1 MKRLALIMLFVIA
14 AAEESAVA
22 GQNVLNEVK
31 AQYEAAAYEDA
42 LATLSRA
49 GEVTAGDAVEIEQYR
64 ALCLL
69 ALGRN
74 AEAARALTALVAT
87 DPTYMPSPSVAS
99 PKVLSMLTEIRKRE
113 LPAAVRRLMDTGRT
127 AYQAKD
133 FGRARE
139 NFSAVLKLL
148 DSPAMVDRAERE
160 DLRAVAD
167 GFVTL
172 ADASLTHST
181 ARGDAA
187 PPAPPSAARS
197 TATAPSTAAAPESGS
212 APSSAAENVFVPAVA
227 IVEKIPG
234 WEPPS
239 RAFASVE
246 YRGTL
251 KLRIDREGKVAEA
264 IMEENTNAA
273 YDGRLL
279 QAARTWLYKPA
290 TRNGVP
296 IESEKR
302 IAIVL
307 RPPN

>member
-1 MKRLALIMLFVIA
+1 MKRLALIMLFGIA
-14 AAEESAVA
+14 AAEVAAVA
-22 GQNVLNEVK
+22 GQNVLNDVK

-42 LATLSRA
+42 LTTLSRA

-74 AEAARALTALVAT
+74 AEAARALTTLVAT

-99 PKVLSMLTEIRKRE
+99 PKVLSMLTEIKKRE
-113 LPAAVRRLMDTGRT
+113 LPAAVRRLMETGRT

-181 ARGDAA
+181 ARGDAG

-197 TATAPSTAAAPESGS
+197 TATAPSTAAAPESAS
-212 APSSAAENVFVPAVA
+212 APSAAENVFVPAVA

-239 RAFASVE
+239 RAFAAVE

-264 IMEENTNAA
+264 TMEQSTNAA
-273 YDGRLL
+273 YDARLL

-290 TRNGVP
+290 ARNGVP

-307 RPPN
+307 RPPK

>member
-49 GEVTAGDAVEIEQYR
+49 GEIAAVDAVEIEQYR

-74 AEAARALTALVAT
+74 AEAARALIALVAT

-99 PKVLSMLTEIRKRE
+99 PKVLSMLAEIRKRE

-127 AYQAKD
+127 AYQTKD
-133 FGRARE
+133 FARARE
-139 NFSAVLKLL
+139 NFSAALKLL
-148 DSPAMVDRAERE
+148 DSPAMADRAERE

-172 ADASLTHST
+172 AEASLTHSP

-187 PPAPPSAARS
+187 PPAPPNAAG
-197 TATAPSTAAAPESGS
+197 STAAAPEAAS
-212 APSSAAENVFVPAVA
+212 APSSTAENVFVPAVV
-227 IVEKIPG
+227 IVEKIPV
-234 WEPPS
+234 WQPPS
-239 RAFASVE
+239 PAFAVIE
-246 YRGTL
+246 YRGSL
-251 KLRIDREGKVAEA
+251 KLRIDREGKVTGAT
-264 IMEENTNAA
+264 MEQSTNAI
-273 YDGRLL
+273 YDARLL

-290 TRNGVP
+290 IRNGVP
-296 IESEKR
+296 VESEKR

-307 RPPN
+307 RPPK